1 MTNYTKLFLF
11 LALIASALGA
21 QRVVA
26 PSQINS
32 VSGNGRTLV
41 TTTGTQTN
49 GSVVCID
56 SAGNHVAGTCAAS
69 VTASINVQTG
79 TSYTLVSGDNGK
91 IITLNNASA
100 ITLTVPSG
108 LGAGFNCLIVQLG
121 AGAVT
126 PTASSTTLHQR
137 QSFTKTAGQYAVAT
151 LAAYVADTFVLGGD
165 LQ

>member
-1 MTNYTKLFLF
+1 MKLSIL
-11 LALIASALGA
+11 LALLASALSA
-21 QRVVA
+21 QQPAA
-26 PSQINS
+26 PGQILG
-32 VSGNGRTLV
+32 VLGSGRYLI
-41 TTTGTQTN
+41 TTT
-49 GSVVCID
+49 
-56 SAGNHVAGTCAAS
+56 AA
-69 VTASINVQTG
+69 VNVQTG
-79 TSYTLVSGDNGK
+79 TSYTLAASDNGK
-91 IITLNNASA
+91 IITLNNGSG

-108 LGAGFNCLIVQLG
+108 LGAGFTCLIVQLG